1 MTMQLIE
8 IRLIDVI
15 VVIANLQDFWV
26 FKVVHFESFD
36 LLKDFILRFLERVCS
51 LLISGRSIRRYML
64 LKFLLS
70 ERVRMSMVFVHASII
85 VSVCVTKT
93 LHTMFLIVAN
103 LPSIIQCGLIRLG
116 HALVIVSLL

>member
-15 VVIANLQDFWV
+15 VVSANSQDFWV

-36 LLKDFILRFLERVCS
+36 HLEDFILRFLERVCF

-64 LKFLLS
+64 LKLLLS
-70 ERVRMSMVFVHASII
+70 ERVRMSMVFGYASII
-85 VSVCVTKT
+85 VSVYVTKT
-93 LHTMFLIVAN
+93 LHTMFLIVAR
-103 LPSIIQCGLIRLG
+103 PG